1 MLSILRSNLFV
12 HVKQTFSKESYH
24 DRNHWSPLRSVH
36 SHPHHRPFFFG
47 SKEAIEI
54 KKNPEPYIP
63 VGRSHWGST
72 GMDAYS
78 IMKARHSNR
87 RGKMVRRYSGQKS
100 KVHA

>member
-1 MLSILRSNLFV
+1 MIGTTGRRFGLSTLIPIIAR
-12 HVKQTFSKESYH
+12 
-24 DRNHWSPLRSVH
+24 
-36 SHPHHRPFFFG
+36 FFFG